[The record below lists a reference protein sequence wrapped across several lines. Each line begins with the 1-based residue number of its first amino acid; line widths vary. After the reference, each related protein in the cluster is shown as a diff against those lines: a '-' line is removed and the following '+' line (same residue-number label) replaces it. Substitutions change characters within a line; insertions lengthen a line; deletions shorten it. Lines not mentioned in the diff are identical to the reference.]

1 MFYSTNQSY
10 HWKMNQSEVAISGR
24 LANQIVRI
32 QPIRRGVTCNTS
44 VSEQYIHI
52 LHFFPFFF
60 LFFIFFI
67 SFFIFLFFFISFF
80 SFFFFF
86 FISVLLFLIFFVIQH
101 FQQETTQNS
110 VQWLSL
116 PRDFLKAWWLINC
129 SFLEYFS
136 WTFYL

>member
-10 HWKMNQSEVAISGR
+10 HWKLNQSEVVISGR

-44 VSEQYIHI
+44 ASEQYIHF
-52 LHFFPFFF
+52 LHFFPHFFF
-60 LFFIFFI
+60 FRFFHF
-67 SFFIFLFFFISFF
+67 SFYFSFHFFF
-80 SFFFFF
+80 SFFFIFL
-86 FISVLLFLIFFVIQH
+86 ISVLLFLIYFFIQH
-101 FQQETTQNS
+101 FQQVTAQQS

-116 PRDFLKAWWLINC
+116 PRDFLRAWWLINC
-129 SFLEYFS
+129 SFLVYFS